1 MAHVFSPNPTAILG
15 KTAIFCATLFN
26 RDLLLKSKNNMICAV
41 KESVYGYNKFN
52 ASSFFRIENIY
63 LLASMLDVLEKL
75 FE

>member
-1 MAHVFSPNPTAILG
+1 M
-15 KTAIFCATLFN
+15 
-26 RDLLLKSKNNMICAV
+26 